1 MPNTSILQEKGK
13 ISMKKIG
20 LIGGLSWQSTV
31 EYYRVINEESNR
43 RDRDQGQHLYE
54 GSCDDVCVKDP
65 AEFRSDVRCG
75 GYYTA

>member
-1 MPNTSILQEKGK
+1 MEIKDMTAVQLSAAIKEGK
-13 ISMKKIG
+13 I
-20 LIGGLSWQSTV
+20 TV
-31 EYYRVINEESNR
+31 SDAVEASLAAVRAS
-43 RDRDQGQHLYE
+43 DE